1 MTPEEQQIAI
11 AEACGWTNICLQPL
25 WVSDIEDE
33 FPPVLCGTHPSKGR
47 PEGIPKRFGPLPD
60 YLNDLNAMHDAE
72 KVLINDQDLKYSES
86 LALVVKARWKTNNSY
101 DMQKFRSATAA
112 QRARAFLE
120 TLGLWDNGSSNN

>member
-1 MTPEEQQIAI
+1 MTPEQQKIAI

-60 YLNDLNAMHDAE
+60 YLNDLNAMHDAWLKLPPSKKE
-72 KVLINDQDLKYSES
+72 RFESELYSIVIGRAEYNRNDD
-86 LALVVKARWKTNNSY
+86 AGWITN
-101 DMQKFRSATAA
+101 ATAA
-112 QRARAFLE
+112 QRAESFLK
-120 TLGLWDNGSSNN
+120 TLNLWKP